1 VSRNTVSAAYDPLTA
16 EGFLIGQVGA
26 GTFVRA
32 GSVFFFE
39 VNAVNGISATS
50 AREIHL
56 LVVSS

>member
-1 VSRNTVSAAYDPLTA
+1 MSRNTVSAAYDPLTA
-16 EGFLIGQVGA
+16 ESFLIGQVGA

-32 GSVFFFE
+32 GSVLFFE